1 MRIRT
6 VISLIFTALAAVV
19 VSCTKETEATLAGGA
34 KKIAYIGVSARNGG
48 PTDTRATLGDDLKV
62 AWEAGDDIF
71 YYTGKYTS
79 GASTSTSAEG
89 SWKVP
94 APGAGATGPILSVKL
109 PVEYRDGDNRVTVLT
124 KGRALGTVAAANL
137 NSLTVS
143 GGVPASQ
150 DGKFASTYL
159 AACEGNLLALAQSTD
174 AAPNNLTMSCL
185 QSYICFSLSDL
196 TVGDRTVNK
205 IEITGTSVD
214 GGDAVCGNIAV
225 TLSENGSTTHSVTA
239 ALIGTPGNKITIDKT
254 GSKFTANEKI
264 YVAVL
269 PYAYNSLRL
278 TLFNGDDRLASVPV
292 TQKTPGAKVDATQ
305 GKVVNIGEVNAH
317 VKVTS
322 TEDKFKMFPEK
333 VAITS
338 ERPTKRLWLK
348 IEPSDFNGKVKWS
361 SSDESIA
368 TVPQEGEIMENVSGI
383 GKCISVMVT
392 NKLAKTTLGSTT
404 IDYNLGK
411 DTLVTITAKVYDPED
426 STNVLFTKTCKIT
439 IGDFLDLGT
448 RTVDGK
454 RCLWARHILRT
465 NNNSVTTVKDGKG
478 NAIEVA
484 GYGNAGYAL
493 YPYAESYLDRKD
505 NGRTH
510 FGWGEFDA
518 RAGINSSD
526 YGRREPMYFAWGKES
541 FYENLK
547 YSKYNSLD
555 NLPYLQRAKGEFSS
569 YGITGNLDTV
579 DDVASKWNSACH
591 MPMVSD
597 VSALINNCDWDL
609 ESHTLTSRIPGFA
622 DCYMKIVNYCTE
634 TGNADEGGYMGSYL
648 YLFWTA
654 EYDYGFSG
662 NAIQAIFHTDPPS
675 LTSDNKFRRSNVRPV
690 KYVD

>member
-6 VISLIFTALAAVV
+6 VISLIFSALAAVV
-19 VSCTKETEATLAGGA
+19 VSCTKETEASLAPGA
-34 KKIAYIGVSARNGG
+34 KKVAYIGISARNGG
-48 PTDTRATLGDDLKV
+48 PSDIRASLGDDLKV

-79 GASTSTSAEG
+79 GASTSTRAEG

-109 PVEYRDGDNRVTVLT
+109 PVEYSDGDNRVTVLT
-124 KGRALGTVAAANL
+124 KGRALGTVEAANL

-239 ALIGTPGNKITIDKT
+239 ALSGTPGNKITIDKT

-278 TLFNGDDRLASVPV
+278 TLFNGDDKLASVPV
-292 TQKTPGAKVDATQ
+292 RQKISDAKVDATQ

-317 VKVTS
+317 AKVTS

-338 ERPTKRLWLK
+338 ERTEKRLWLK
-348 IEPSDFNGKVKWS
+348 IEPSDFNGKVVWS
-361 SSDESIA
+361 SSDNSIA
-368 TVPQEGEIMENVSGI
+368 TVPQTGEIMENVSGI
-383 GKCISVMVT
+383 GKCISVTVT
-392 NKLAKTTLGSTT
+392 NKKAKTGGNT
-404 IDYNLGK
+404 DNYNL
-411 DTLVTITAKVYDPED
+411 DAEYPVIITAKVYDPVTEEEI
-426 STNVLFTKTCKIT
+426 TTKTCEIT
-439 IGDFLDLGT
+439 VGDFLDLGT
-448 RTVDGK
+448 RAVDGK

-465 NNNSVTTVKDGKG
+465 NNNSVISAYDKSKPV
-478 NAIEVA
+478 EVA
-484 GYGNAGYAL
+484 GDGSAGYAL
-493 YPYAESYLDRKD
+493 YPCAESYIDRQD

-510 FGWGEFDA
+510 FGWGELGA

-526 YGRREPMYFAWGKES
+526 YGRRDPMYFEWGTEY
-541 FYENLK
+541 FYTKLK
-547 YSKYNSLD
+547 YSKYNSID

-634 TGNADEGGYMGSYL
+634 TGDADEGGYMGSYL

-675 LTSDNKFRRSNVRPV
+675 LISDNKFRRSNVRPV

>member
-34 KKIAYIGVSARNGG
+34 KKIAYIGVSARSGS

-109 PVEYRDGDNRVTVLT
+109 PVEYSDGDNRVTVLT
-124 KGRALGTVAAANL
+124 KGRALGTVEAANL

-239 ALIGTPGNKITIDKT
+239 ALSGTPGNKITIDKT

-317 VKVTS
+317 AKVTS

-338 ERPTKRLWLK
+338 ERPTKQLWLK

-368 TVPQEGEIMENVSGI
+368 TVPQEGEIMDDVPGI
-383 GKCISVMVT
+383 GKCISVTVT
-392 NKLAKTTLGSTT
+392 NKKAKETLGSTT
-404 IDYNLGK
+404 LNYNIE
-411 DTLVTITAKVYDPED
+411 TLVDEDNNVYEDFPVTIEAKVYDPED
-426 STNVLFTKTCKIT
+426 STIVLFTKTCKIT
-439 IGDFLDLGT
+439 VGDFLDLGT

-454 RCLWARHILRT
+454 RCLWARHVLM
-465 NNNSVTTVKDGKG
+465 TVNGGTGNGDGS
-478 NAIEVA
+478 E
-484 GYGNAGYAL
+484 GYLL
-493 YPYAESYLDRKD
+493 YPQAEHYVDYKY
-505 NGRTH
+505 NGRIH
-510 FGWGEFDA
+510 FGWGEQAAKRSANDNSNL
-518 RAGINSSD
+518 AGRS
-526 YGRREPMYFAWGKES
+526 EPMRFAWGNET
-541 FYENLK
+541 FANNLK
-547 YSKYNSLD
+547 YSKYNSDD
-555 NLPYLQRAKGEFSS
+555 NLPYLQRASGEFSG
-569 YGITGNLDTV
+569 YEITGTLDTV
-579 DDVASKWNSACH
+579 DDVASLWNPACH

-597 VSALINNCDWDL
+597 VSALISNCDWDL
-609 ESHTLTSRIPGFA
+609 ASYTLTSRVPGYT
-622 DCYMKIVNYCTE
+622 DCIMRIVNWSTE
-634 TGNADEGGYMGSYL
+634 SGNSSGGYYGKDYRV
-648 YLFWTA
+648 FWTA
-654 EYDYGFSG
+654 EYDHGYSMNGIIVYF
-662 NAIQAIFHTDPPS
+662 QYDPPRFVS
-675 LTSDNKFRRSNVRPV
+675 ENKCRRSNVRPV

>member
-19 VSCTKETEATLAGGA
+19 VSCTKETEASLAPGA
-34 KKIAYIGVSARNGG
+34 KKVAYIGISARNGG

-109 PVEYRDGDNRVTVLT
+109 PVEYSDGDNRVTVLT
-124 KGRALGTVAAANL
+124 KGKALGTVEADNL

-239 ALIGTPGNKITIDKT
+239 ALSGTPGNKITIDKT

-292 TQKTPGAKVDATQ
+292 RQKISDAKVDATP

-383 GKCISVMVT
+383 GKCISVTVT
-392 NKLAKTTLGSTT
+392 NGLAKTTLGSTS

-426 STNVLFTKTCKIT
+426 TTTVIATKTCKIT
-439 IGDFLDLGT
+439 VGDFLDLGT

-454 RCLWARHILRT
+454 RCLWARHVLKAASNGT
-465 NNNSVTTVKDGKG
+465 GMALMYQHEKFAAYDY
-478 NAIEVA
+478 NAQ
-484 GYGNAGYAL
+484 
-493 YPYAESYLDRKD
+493 
-505 NGRTH
+505 TH
-510 FGWGEFDA
+510 FGWGEKA
-518 RAGINSSD
+518 PKTTRK
-526 YGRREPMYFAWGKES
+526 EPMYFAWAGTTGEY
-541 FYENLK
+541 FNTNYK
-547 YSKYNSLD
+547 YSKYNSED
-555 NLPYLQRAKGEFSS
+555 NLPYLQRRKGEFTQ
-569 YGITGNLDTV
+569 YGIAADGTYDTV
-579 DDVASKWNSACH
+579 DDAAARWNSACH
-591 MPMVSD
+591 MPMASD
-597 VSALINNCDWDL
+597 VAALLNNCTWTPA
-609 ESHTLTSRIPGFA
+609 EWKLTSNLPGYT
-622 DCYMKIVNYCTE
+622 DCFMLVVNWSSESGNTSE
-634 TGNADEGGYMGSYL
+634 THSKTDYYGKGYWV
-648 YLFWTA
+648 FWTA
-654 EYDYGFSG
+654 EYDHGYSE
-662 NAIQAIFHTDPPS
+662 NAILADFGSDHPGGGPS
-675 LTSDNKFRRSNVRPV
+675 PTPALGSVNKFRRANVRPV